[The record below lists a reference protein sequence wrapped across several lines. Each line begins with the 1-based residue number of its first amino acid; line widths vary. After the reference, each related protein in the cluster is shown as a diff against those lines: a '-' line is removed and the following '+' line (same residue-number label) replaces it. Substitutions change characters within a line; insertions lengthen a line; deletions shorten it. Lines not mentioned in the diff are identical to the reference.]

1 MPIELHG
8 VYYSVSEAAER
19 LGYAST
25 STITNGCQAGKIPAT
40 KIAKT
45 WLIPESWILEQ
56 EKIGQKNQGN
66 RGVARK

>member
-8 VYYSVSEAAER
+8 IYYSVSEAAAR

-25 STITNGCQAGKIPAT
+25 STITNGCQAGKIPAQ

-45 WLIPESWILEQ
+45 WLIPESWVLEQ
-56 EKIGQKNQGN
+56 ERAGKHPQGS

>member
-8 VYYSVSEAAER
+8 VYYSVSEAAKR

-25 STITNGCQAGKIPAT
+25 STIINGCQAGKIPAA

-45 WLIPESWILEQ
+45 WLIPELWVLEQ
-56 EKIGQKNQGN
+56 EKI
-66 RGVARK
+66 